1 MFVSCVG
8 YVCSSRCMCVLLCVA
23 CMCGM
28 YSPCVLHIVCVVLC
42 GVCITCVCAVCVQC
56 VGVLHVCGGGA
67 RNPLLHYSAIIP
79 HGCSTRLLA
88 PSPLCQ
94 ERNRVISGGPS
105 PGNLPG
111 RCPHLAM
118 LCTLLRCLGTSLL
131 ALATRA
137 ALTMNLAVR
146 VTVPAVSRKP
156 GCEHVKRYPG
166 VPAGTLGLH

>member
-1 MFVSCVG
+1 MCVVYVLYMFVSCVG

-67 RNPLLHYSAIIP
+67 RNPLLHYSAIIQ

-94 ERNRVISGGPS
+94 ERHRVISGGPS
-105 PGNLPG
+105 PGKLPG
-111 RCPHLAM
+111 RCPRLAM

-137 ALTMNLAVR
+137 ALT
-146 VTVPAVSRKP
+146 VTVWQFV
-156 GCEHVKRYPG
+156 
-166 VPAGTLGLH
+166 